1 MSKKKTEIAVNLS
14 SGAEKVEEIEKIETK
29 KTPQKKT
36 TVTQKKKT
44 QQTSAKG
51 ESALG
56 SEQENLK
63 KTEEQKGADK
73 EIRKITAKKINS
85 DSANK
90 RAERESRMAKA
101 RVERAI
107 AKKEMEEKRKQ
118 ARAEKVRKK
127 EEERKKRAEM
137 RKAQIEKRRAEIREI
152 QAKLEKYRKEKAEKR
167 AAAKEEKRRARA
179 HAKAAKNQ
187 NRSKKKKETEGRR
200 TKERRDGEKRNKGY
214 GGWIAAVVSLG
225 VVTLA
230 LATTVTVGA
239 IDMRDT
245 QNALLTGYRGT
256 VYELTGI
263 MDNVDEDLDRVRI
276 SASPAQQSRILT
288 DLLVQTRLAELDLEK
303 LPVSA
308 ESDRNVTSFINRAA
322 MECEK
327 MLAKLRH
334 GEPLSE
340 KDFQTLEGL
349 YNANK
354 EIRKQM
360 DDLAGKMTEKDMRC
374 LIKDGTGAIADTLK
388 GIEEKTLPENVLSFD
403 KKMQDADG
411 AGTKKILPSMEQG
424 EKIDPVKAETL
435 CAEYFSEYT
444 VKEFQCVGE
453 TVSPIYAAYNVQGYD
468 DKGTLLFAE
477 ISQKDGK
484 LLRFDY
490 YEEGDAETFD
500 FKNAQR
506 IAEEFL
512 DKLGYADMEVVRL
525 RENGSMAD
533 FTFVYEKD
541 GVIYYPDEIRVKIC
555 RTRGV
560 VTGFDATKYLRNHKD
575 RVQPNVQITL
585 AQASEKIHEKLA
597 VESVRLAV
605 VKGVGGER
613 TAYEF
618 FCSYGEENYFVYLDA
633 ASGEELSIVNAK
645 KI

>member
-1 MSKKKTEIAVNLS
+1 MSKKKTEIGVNLS
-14 SGAEKVEEIEKIETK
+14 SGAEKVEEIEKIKTK
-29 KTPQKKT
+29 KTPQKRT
-36 TVTQKKKT
+36 SVTQKKMRET
-44 QQTSAKG
+44 TAKG

-56 SEQENLK
+56 SEQEHVK
-63 KTEEQKGADK
+63 KTEMEKSSGK
-73 EIRKITAKKINS
+73 ENLKITAKKVNAQ
-85 DSANK
+85 SANK
-90 RAERESRMAKA
+90 KAEQESRMAKA

-107 AKKEMEEKRKQ
+107 AKKEAEEKKKQ
-118 ARAEKVRKK
+118 ARAERAKK
-127 EEERKKRAEM
+127 KAEARKKRAEM
-137 RKAQIEKRRAEIREI
+137 RKAQIEKRRAEIRAI
-152 QAKLEKYRKEKAEKR
+152 QAKLEASRKEKAEKR
-167 AAAKEEKRRARA
+167 AAEREERRRARA
-179 HAKAAKNQ
+179 HAKANKNQ
-187 NRSKKKKETEGRR
+187 SRSKKKKETENRR
-200 TKERRDGEKRNKGY
+200 VKERKEGEKRNKNY

-239 IDMRDT
+239 IDMRET
-245 QNALLTGYRGT
+245 QNTLMTAYRGT

-263 MDNVDEDLDRVRI
+263 MDNVDEDLGRARI

-303 LPVSA
+303 LPVAA
-308 ESDRNVTSFINRAA
+308 ESDRNVTTFINRTA

-340 KDFQTLEGL
+340 KDFQVLEGL

-374 LIKDGTGAIADTLK
+374 LIKDGSGAIADTLK

-403 KKMQDADG
+403 KKMQNTEG
-411 AGTKKILPSMEQG
+411 AGKKQSLPSMEKA
-424 EKIDPVKAETL
+424 EKIDPVKAEKL

-453 TVSPIYAAYNVQGYD
+453 TVSPGYAAYNVQGYD

-477 ISQKDGK
+477 ISQKDGA

-490 YEEGDAETFD
+490 YEEGDAQTFD
-500 FKNAQR
+500 FKNAQK

-512 DKLGYADMEVVRL
+512 EKLGYDDMEVVKL
-525 RENGSMAD
+525 RQNGSMAD
-533 FTFVYEKD
+533 FTFVYEDD

-575 RVQPNVQITL
+575 RVEPNVQITL
-585 AQASEKIHEKLA
+585 AQASEKIHKKLT

-633 ASGEELSIVNAK
+633 VSGEELSIVNAK
-645 KI
+645 NI